1 MTVSHKSLRKPNML
15 RSPLYPKLEG
25 THPVG
30 WLHPTVA
37 LCYKAV
43 FTVVFMVR
51 EFSVCI
57 FIVRYFHFCI
67 VMKLLLM
74 QLCTEPSVFHCKII
88 FIVVAYFMELV
99 AMLIYLSSVSGT
111 AFMVM
116 AKTLNVQYNP
126 YSVESIVMPAK
137 QAV

>member
-1 MTVSHKSLRKPNML
+1 
-15 RSPLYPKLEG
+15 
-25 THPVG
+25 
-30 WLHPTVA
+30 
-37 LCYKAV
+37 
-43 FTVVFMVR
+43 
-51 EFSVCI
+51 
-57 FIVRYFHFCI
+57 
-67 VMKLLLM
+67 
-74 QLCTEPSVFHCKII
+74 
-88 FIVVAYFMELV
+88 MELV

>member
-1 MTVSHKSLRKPNML
+1 
-15 RSPLYPKLEG
+15 
-25 THPVG
+25 
-30 WLHPTVA
+30 
-37 LCYKAV
+37 
-43 FTVVFMVR
+43 
-51 EFSVCI
+51 
-57 FIVRYFHFCI
+57 
-67 VMKLLLM
+67 MKLLLM
-74 QLCTEPSVFHCKII
+74 QLCTEPSVFHCKVI

-137 QAV
+137 QAL